1 MASTK
6 RVVKLGWQDASETP
20 FVVRARV
27 TFGTPSPATFA
38 PSSRW
43 VPGDEDDAVEVLSV
57 TEDKQGG
64 VERPELVEVA
74 QKAFDQGE
82 VLHVAALELASDDG
96 EEPDDDDL
104 GDFYADESLCAARER
119 EV

>member
-1 MASTK
+1 MASKT
-6 RVVKLGWQDASETP
+6 VSLGWEDEQEQP

-27 TFGTPSPATFA
+27 AFGTPAPASFT
-38 PSSRW
+38 PESRW
-43 VPGDEDDAVEVLSV
+43 VPGDEDDVVEVLSV
-57 TEDKQGG
+57 TEDRAGG

-104 GDFYADESLCAARER
+104 GDFYADESLNAARER